1 MCIKVKVRLTLVS
14 FFLLY
19 LLNVSNATFAESKDR
34 SKDLSKGL
42 LLEGTMGEYRLLLVN
57 DKPQCQ
63 LELQA
68 LSFLENKSTD
78 LIPLGIKSPC
88 YFFPDSKKK
97 QAQRYSYPDLD
108 VDYVMLIGGTVVE
121 LTADAR
127 QEKKLPLTSYCT
139 QQIQA
144 VTLEKANIKLG
155 SVNNNAFA
163 CAEERLDEIFYQQNL
178 KQPRNNIETII
189 KQSQQKIAEENDP
202 KRVKT
207 EPSFIE
213 SLQQKMEAIF
223 SP

>member
-1 MCIKVKVRLTLVS
+1 MSIKIELTLVS

-19 LLNVSNATFAESKDR
+19 LLNVGNAAFAE

-63 LELQA
+63 LELQV
-68 LSFLENKSTD
+68 LSFLKNKSTD
-78 LIPLGIKSPC
+78 LIPLRIKSPC
-88 YFFPDSKKK
+88 YFFTDSKQK

-108 VDYVMLIGGTVVE
+108 VDYMMLIGGTVVE
-121 LTADAR
+121 LTAEER
-127 QEKKLPLTSYCT
+127 QEKKLPPSSYCT

-144 VTLEKANIKLG
+144 VTLEKANIRLG

-178 KQPRNNIETII
+178 KQPRNDIETII
-189 KQSQQKIAEENDP
+189 KQSQQKTAEKNDLETA
-202 KRVKT
+202 KT
-207 EPSFIE
+207 ETSFIE
-213 SLQQKMEAIF
+213 SLQQNIEAIF
-223 SP
+223 KSF